1 MSQDLVAQEP
11 AALELLRAV
20 PQWRAALEAGARA
33 ERAWGLLCEEVERRA
48 RMAHGLR
55 VAAGDPEVSALV
67 EGRGLAPALWRDE
80 HILGW
85 FHQGWASVERT
96 QSFADHLKGNRAHE
110 SVIAPTQLYTPRW
123 LADWMAREALALVD
137 ARPLVEVGAPPSC
150 VDPAMGGGQL
160 LIAWLGALEARGV
173 WGALELARSLS
184 GVELDARAAHVARR
198 GVLLWLERRFGALS
212 AEIIAEVEAR
222 LEVGDGLVCGR
233 ESDVALSNPPY
244 MGNRAMPEALRAE
257 LVARWAPFH
266 MDLCAAFVQ
275 RCHVLARRGVGL
287 LVQQAFWFLSRF
299 EPARDALASRSHMR
313 AMLHL
318 GSRIFSALTG
328 EKASVVASVH
338 GMWAS
343 EQAARILDL
352 REVEGDAALDV
363 LARWEAGERVAQAYE
378 AAPAVFAVLPGK
390 PLAYWLPGALAAR
403 FGGARL
409 GDVAQVPGALNKTSD
424 NARYVRRWDAVETAE
439 REDAPEIAA
448 GASGGR
454 WWFYSKGG
462 RYAPWWG
469 SWQHVVDWSE
479 PARALYAAKRT
490 ASQMDAQF
498 VGREGLCY
506 TDFGGTRFNAR
517 WLPSGCIC
525 DMTGPGIFVVEED
538 AGRRRALLM
547 ALLGVLNSV
556 PARMMLNALNPT
568 LHYQVRDVRN
578 LPLPDLNDAAVAEL
592 AAMTRVMVEGWR
604 GLHRLL
610 PGDPL
615 FDAGAAGDWEARVVA
630 LEEAERAL
638 HRRVCALYGVEELAE
653 RELPRHRLIEEL
665 ERQG

>member
-1 MSQDLVAQEP
+1 
-11 AALELLRAV
+11 
-20 PQWRAALEAGARA
+20 
-33 ERAWGLLCEEVERRA
+33 
-48 RMAHGLR
+48 
-55 VAAGDPEVSALV
+55 
-67 EGRGLAPALWRDE
+67 
-80 HILGW
+80 
-85 FHQGWASVERT
+85 
-96 QSFADHLKGNRAHE
+96 
-110 SVIAPTQLYTPRW
+110 
-123 LADWMAREALALVD
+123 
-137 ARPLVEVGAPPSC
+137 
-150 VDPAMGGGQL
+150 
-160 LIAWLGALEARGV
+160 
-173 WGALELARSLS
+173 
-184 GVELDARAAHVARR
+184 
-198 GVLLWLERRFGALS
+198 
-212 AEIIAEVEAR
+212 
-222 LEVGDGLVCGR
+222 
-233 ESDVALSNPPY
+233 
-244 MGNRAMPEALRAE
+244 MGNRAMPEVLRAE
-257 LVARWAPFH
+257 LVARWTPFH

-287 LVQQAFWFLSRF
+287 LIQQAFWFLSRF

-338 GMWAS
+338 GMGAS
-343 EQAARILDL
+343 EQTTRILDL

-363 LARWEAGERVAQAYE
+363 LARWEAGERVVQAYD

-390 PLAYWLPGALAAR
+390 PLAYWLPGELAAR
-403 FGGARL
+403 FGGGARL
-409 GDVAQVPGALNKTSD
+409 CELAQVPGALNKTSD
-424 NARYVRRWDAVETAE
+424 NARFVRRWDAVEAAE

-479 PARALYAAKRT
+479 PARSLYAAKRT

-506 TDFGGTRFNAR
+506 TDFGGSRFNAR

-525 DMTGPGIFVVEED
+525 DMTGPGIFVMSEDVVE
-538 AGRRRALLM
+538 RRAMLM
-547 ALLGVLNSV
+547 ALLAVLNSA

-578 LPLPDLNDAAVAEL
+578 LPLPELDGAVVAEL
-592 AAMTRVMVEGWR
+592 AGMTQVMVEGWR

-615 FDAGAAGDWEARVVA
+615 FDGRGARRWRARVAA